1 MTKSFFYVYTF
12 IMSYTPPKYP
22 SAIPSQTGPNPDL
35 PDRVDDLDWL
45 YAARYNELKRE
56 LLAALTELGV
66 LPKGAYADVAARLAA
81 LIDVANP
88 TNGDLIIRSGGAW
101 IRLPKGTDGD
111 ILTMVG
117 GLPAWVT
124 P

>member
-1 MTKSFFYVYTF
+1 
-12 IMSYTPPKYP
+12 MSYTPPKYP